1 MRGGY
6 RYRSSSKKSLR
17 MRHNSRRVTAGR
29 KMTKRKMTKR
39 NKHKRHN
46 MRRHRKKSRRHNR
59 KQSGG
64 MAPFNEAYPATISER
79 LSDGPHLN
87 TVQDYS
93 ADLNHAPIMGHSTVT
108 QCENP

>member
-17 MRHNSRRVTAGR
+17 MRHNSRRVTAG
-29 KMTKRKMTKR
+29 RKMTKR